1 MGWTMG
7 TTSRAFALA
16 YVLAFC
22 VSGLAT
28 HAQAGGFALRE
39 QSSFYQGTSFA
50 GAAAGATLSSMFWN
64 PAALGTVG
72 EGFTNEAVFSFVVPT
87 SDVTVTNTVAS
98 LGVTPGS
105 RGDIG
110 LDAFI
115 PGSYGAYRVNERLA
129 LGFSV
134 NGPFGLATKFPMGD
148 PIRNVAGTSEVFSL
162 NVAPT
167 VAYEIADGFTVALGA
182 QIQYLDVRYTNN
194 LIALSGDD
202 IAFGFTAGLLWEPMS
217 RTTIGLGFRSS
228 VGHTLEG
235 SGVGG
240 SISTTAGAVTPIRI
254 DDFNTPEMVTFSVE
268 QRISNAFRLSGTVE
282 WANWSR
288 AGTFPVIN
296 ASTGNVL
303 TITPAGGGATPVA
316 VALEYG
322 DSWYFALGGEY
333 DYSDDLTL
341 RAGIGYELSP
351 VGDAVRSLRLPDDD
365 RLWLSAGL
373 SYTPRD
379 HIRLDAGY
387 TYIHVGETGIPSTF
401 ASNGGVSATADAD
414 VHIFTLGVNVALEDG
429 LAGLFGH

>member
-1 MGWTMG
+1 MGR
-7 TTSRAFALA
+7 TSRAFALA

-28 HAQAGGFALRE
+28 QAQAGGFALRE

-72 EGFTNEAVFSFVVPT
+72 DGFTNEAVFSFVVPT
-87 SDVTVTNTVAS
+87 SDVTVTNTVAP
-98 LGVTPGS
+98 LAITPGS

-134 NGPFGLATKFPMGD
+134 NGPFGLATKFPVSD

-162 NVAPT
+162 NIAPT
-167 VAYEIADGFTVALGA
+167 VAYEVADGFTVALGA
-182 QIQYLDVRYTNN
+182 QVQYIDVRYTSNSFD
-194 LIALSGDD
+194 LRGDD
-202 IAFGFTAGLLWEPMS
+202 VGFGFTAGLLWRPLEGTS
-217 RTTIGLGFRSS
+217 IGLGFRSS
-228 VGHTLEG
+228 VGNTLEG
-235 SGVGG
+235 SDVAN
-240 SISTTAGAVTPIRI
+240 SVPIRI
-254 DDFNTPEMVTFSVE
+254 DNFDTPEIVTFSVE
-268 QRISNAFRLSGTVE
+268 QRVTEAFRVSGTVE
-282 WANWSR
+282 WTNWSR
-288 AGTFPVIN
+288 AETFPVIN
-296 ASTGNVL
+296 TNTGAQHVVGVP
-303 TITPAGGGATPVA
+303 IS
-316 VALEYG
+316 VALEYD

-387 TYIHVGETGIPSTF
+387 SYIHVGETSIPSTF